1 MRNKVYD
8 IAKWVAILLLPALA
22 WFYVEIAGDWNLPKP
37 NEIAHTLNEIG
48 TLLGLILG
56 VSSIDYKY
64 KQKEE
69 EKKNEL

>member
-22 WFYVEIAGDWNLPKP
+22 WFYVEIASDWNLPKP
-37 NEIAHTLNEIG
+37 NEIAHTLNAIG

>member
-22 WFYVEIAGDWNLPKP
+22 WFYVEIARDWNLPKP
-37 NEIAHTLNEIG
+37 NEIAHTLNAIG